1 MADRIDLVVRN
12 TDRAISL
19 TPGQVLIAGR
29 TVQCDLHLDD
39 PSVSRRHCSMA
50 VDNGLVRVRDL
61 QSANGTFINERQITD
76 ATARPGDLIRLGAAI
91 IEVRDP
97 TGIAQRLDET
107 YFVEDATVE
116 SVIQRRIETTP
127 RRPSWRCSSARN
139 GICRR
144 CTASA
149 NVSPVPATSSDSP
162 TPRFAQF
169 SKWFRQI
176 AARSCCA
183 ARTMRRA
190 RKCWPRAPGRTQ
202 RNASR

>member
-12 TDRAISL
+12 SDRAISL

-50 VDNGLVRVRDL
+50 QDNGLVRVRDL

-107 YFVEDATVE
+107 YFIEDATVE
-116 SVIQRRIETTP
+116 SVIQRRIEP
-127 RRPSWRCSSARN
+127 KSFDWLA
-139 GICRR
+139 G
-144 CTASA
+144 
-149 NVSPVPATSSDSP
+149 VSDD
-162 TPRFAQF
+162 
-169 SKWFRQI
+169 
-176 AARSCCA
+176 AA
-183 ARTMRRA
+183 
-190 RKCWPRAPGRTQ
+190 AP
-202 RNASR
+202 